1 MSGAT
6 RHDEAQAAGP
16 PARGRHRGAPACELV
31 TLADIEE
38 AAARLAGVCTRTPL
52 VPSVPDASGLQIK
65 AESLQPIGTFK
76 LRGAYNAI
84 ARLPHERRARGVV
97 THSSGN
103 HAQAVA
109 YTAARLGIPAV
120 LVVPHTA
127 PAVKVE
133 ACRRLGAEIVY
144 VEPSLE
150 ARIETAERLASA
162 HGFTLV
168 PPFDDPGVIAGQGTI
183 GLEIVRQAPD
193 VEVVLVPV
201 GGGGLISG
209 VAAAVKQLLPQ
220 TKVIGVEPELAADA
234 RDSLRAGRPVG
245 WSVEQTGR
253 TIADALRVPRLG
265 TLTFAHIA
273 EYVDDIVT
281 VGEEEIRAAMRHLAL
296 HARLVAEPAGAV
308 AAAAHLFRRD
318 ALPAAPR
325 QVAVLSGGNVDPEL
339 LSQVLA

>member
-1 MSGAT
+1 MSGVT
-6 RHDEAQAAGP
+6 RHDEATAATP
-16 PARGRHRGAPACELV
+16 PARGRHRGAPGPELV
-31 TLADIEE
+31 TLADIED
-38 AAARLAGVCTRTPL
+38 AAARLAGVCVRTPL
-52 VPSVPDASGLQIK
+52 VPLTPNAPGLQIK
-65 AESLQPIGTFK
+65 AESLQPIGAFK

-84 ARLPHERRARGVV
+84 ARLPEERRARGVV

-109 YTAARLGIPAV
+109 YTAGRLGIPAV

-144 VEPSLE
+144 VEPSME
-150 ARIETAERLASA
+150 ARTETAERLAAS

-168 PPFDDPGVIAGQGTI
+168 PPFDDPGVIAGQGTV

-193 VEVVLVPV
+193 VEAVLVPV

-220 TKVIGVEPELAADA
+220 TRVIGVEPELAADV
-234 RDSLRAGRPVG
+234 RDSLRAGKRVG
-245 WSVEQTGR
+245 WTAEQTGR
-253 TIADALRVPRLG
+253 TIADALRVSRVG
-265 TLTFAHIA
+265 SLTFAHIK

-281 VGEEEIRAAMRHLAL
+281 VAEDEIRAAMRHLAL
-296 HARLVAEPAGAV
+296 HARLIAEPAGAV
-308 AAAAHLFRRD
+308 ATAAYLFHRD
-318 ALPAAPR
+318 ELPAAAR
-325 QVAVLSGGNVDPEL
+325 QVAVLSGGNVDPAL